1 MCTGVGKRQNEFASG
16 CVEVEQHPIVFNV
29 AVAKSFKVAGIQKGL
44 TPLQLPHFSSGR
56 QRLIGRSRTLDMIVS
71 PSVSMP
77 DVVQNI
83 GVTVNEDQN
92 RSQGLR
98 I

>member
-1 MCTGVGKRQNEFASG
+1 MNNYKTR
-16 CVEVEQHPIVFNV
+16 
-29 AVAKSFKVAGIQKGL
+29 IQKGL

-92 RSQGLR
+92 RSACVPVSESVR
-98 I
+98 TSSPVAV